1 MVGSALTTFGAVT
14 TLADK
19 RASHAFVA
27 TLREEPSTASLNA
40 AFTQKT
46 KTENVMKVDGLATAI
61 ARAEEVI
68 RERVKNGSRPDIFEA
83 LVSSHDLRS
92 SPHATDDAS
101 GPALYQPYIPTPIPP
116 RSAGSTLP
124 PPVASMLES
133 IPAPPRVPSIVVLD
147 PQAFYHPPPPPSY
160 APARP
165 RRSAFGA
172 FAIAFVAPLIA
183 VALLIGGVSYA
194 KARKADRGVA
204 STSAVITPVKLET
217 PAPVIPPAAPS
228 AKVDK
233 VGEPPMLV
241 VEVKALK
248 SAPQR
253 KTRR

>member
-1 MVGSALTTFGAVT
+1 MT

-19 RASHAFVA
+19 RASNAFVA

-40 AFTQKT
+40 AFTQRT
-46 KTENVMKVDGLATAI
+46 KIENVVKVDGLGAAI

-83 LVSSHDLRS
+83 LVGTGSSARLS
-92 SPHATDDAS
+92 DDAS

-124 PPVASMLES
+124 PPISAMLDS

-147 PQAFYHPPPPPSY
+147 PYAFYHPPPPPSF

-165 RRSAFGA
+165 RRNAFGA
-172 FAIAFVAPLIA
+172 FAIAFVAPLLA
-183 VALLIGGVSYA
+183 VALVIGGVSIM
-194 KARKADRGVA
+194 KARKADKGVA
-204 STSAVITPVKLET
+204 STSAIVQPVKLET
-217 PAPVIPPAAPS
+217 AAPIVVTPAVAPS
-228 AKVDK
+228 AKVE
-233 VGEPPMLV
+233 EPAMLV

-248 SAPQR
+248 STTPR
-253 KTRR
+253 KSRR